1 MKRSKLLLVFV
12 SAILLLAL
20 AGCGS
25 SKSSSDGKKS
35 YNLKMSVTVS
45 ESSTWYKAAEKFAKE
60 VEEKTNGR
68 IKTKIYPN
76 EQLSGGDSAKGVEML
91 VKGST
96 DLSYHSPI
104 IYSVLDA
111 RLGVISAPF
120 LFKNLDEVDQKLNGK
135 GGEALKKILTEKGI
149 ETLGFGENGFRQV
162 TNSVHSIKSPE
173 DLKGLKIRIPGIKM
187 YTDLWRG
194 YGADPTAMTFS
205 EVFTALQ
212 QKTIDGQENPIDVIS
227 SSKLNEVQPYITMWN
242 YSYDPLIFGMNKKK
256 FDSMS
261 KEDQEVIKEAA
272 KNANEYQIKL
282 AREKEAK
289 QIEELK
295 AAGMEF
301 YTPTDAEMEQFKKAS
316 QPIYEKYEKEWGA
329 DLLKAFQES

>member
-1 MKRSKLLLVFV
+1 MKWRKLALIVV
-12 SAILLLAL
+12 SAILLVAL

-25 SKSSSDGKKS
+25 SKSASGGKKS

-60 VEEKTNGR
+60 VEEKTDGR
-68 IKTKIYPN
+68 IKTKVYPN

-96 DLSYHSPI
+96 DFSYHSPI

-111 RLGVISAPF
+111 RLGVVSAPF
-120 LFKNLDEVDQKLNGK
+120 LFKDLNEVDQKMNGK
-135 GGEALKKILTEKGI
+135 GGEELKKILSEKGI

-162 TNSVHSIKSPE
+162 TNSVHPIKTPT

-212 QKTIDGQENPIDVIS
+212 QNTIDGQENPIDVIY
-227 SSKLNEVQPYITMWN
+227 SSKLNEVQKYISMWN

-261 KEDQEVIKEAA
+261 PDDQKIIKEAA

-282 AREKEAK
+282 AREQEEK
-289 QIEELK
+289 QIQELK
-295 AAGMEF
+295 DSGMEF
-301 YTPTDAEMEQFKKAS
+301 YYPTDAEIEQFKKAS
-316 QPIYEKYEKEWGA
+316 ENIYKTYEKDWGA